1 MAENPL
7 LAQLAQISGEFIAA
21 NQSSSADLKDFQNH
35 IASALLQNQ
44 SVETLQDS
52 HLFETMASYTTQ
64 KLSAEE
70 ITRLS
75 TVLETTAGTSVD
87 KGIRVFRREVPFTSS
102 QAKASVPDWGRGA
115 AITKTIG
122 PLINGQGRSIV
133 LDVYKV
139 VDGVKI
145 ILQGAATPSIIL
157 PIKVRTILQLNSKN
171 TSYVVPAG
179 SAWINAALMAAGA
192 PANQFCGLKIKSGTI
207 SFSAAVTLTN
217 NTITIPAG
225 NTVTVN
231 LKTDS
236 AIATGDAPGGIG
248 LDAKN
253 SKVTLPDSFTFT
265 FSNTGFHITAAGN
278 SSWNLYG
285 QANDFSFVNGN
296 AGYYLSQFNR
306 VMIPYKNSVPDFTIK
321 QCDSTVVNLK
331 ETATISKAAWSL
343 SCAVLDINN
352 PLQASGAGAMM
363 ALTKAGLQ
371 LSWDGLKDI
380 NLENKEWIFLRNP
393 WILCEPGRIS
403 VTDINAGNEN
413 AKQEYHLW
421 KNKKGLWNKIEL
433 QYQKKFNLFY
443 NCIQQGNETV
453 MVQTDCTGTID
464 KPVDVAG
471 VPFELKS
478 KQTIVM
484 LTVSENAP
492 LVILYDDNLWTDNLT
507 GPNDILEPKAIGLNN
522 ALLTVTPIAS
532 FFLYAKLKV
541 TPDWN
546 EFEKTALLFSYG
558 LLSYLPT
565 LPDPYAADV
574 DVFKRRFSVR
584 SNYENIG
591 IAAAANS
598 VQQLLV
604 ALLQWQK
611 DEEPSVNFIWGD
623 IAGGLQKALAPFD
636 NSSSNAG
643 DNKVAPAKETV
654 TKATAK
660 VSGAAKADTTNV
672 AAPISLNLNKN
683 ISNADEKIALAGK
696 RQTDFL
702 TSQYVAAGLQGSEAT
717 KMAVSYVQSPGA
729 SLDRLQQRSLF
740 NLLDVSTNAD
750 LLGISIGYVNE
761 EYIFQETFKVEPVD
775 NTLNSMAIQGMDV
788 VASGR
793 FVRLFTVPQISW
805 EPLINIPTPDATNPP
820 TPFDPPLGIL
830 KFDDDGIPA
839 IIGNTG
845 TAPVTMAPIPATT
858 ELIEKYKSDDKFK
871 AWSMFT
877 LPNGMIAVGR
887 YNQTN
892 YYLPK
897 PNNDGAK
904 IELVK
909 ATFDNGTNAGWQIV
923 TKSGENPN
931 ENNSVFEG
939 MTIQQSNVHNILVP
953 GSWSILGKSPTK
965 IFNGEFA
972 TGIIV
977 RGVPLERYDFTGYGA
992 QVFSQWLNNNAEI
1005 AQVSQSIFDVWR
1017 GRVAKEIIQVRSIIY
1032 PWGIRVVR
1040 TITMYRSSTGFEY
1053 RVDSGW
1059 RADSDGV
1066 YNFLTKGEENA
1077 PPPLKAALQQELDA
1091 LYDFHPGLVKG
1102 VYKVRNI
1109 VENDLAPYTSTWF
1122 KNYGVHIDDNTG
1134 ETVPVGGG
1142 ANLNV
1147 ELIPVYFDADVYITD
1162 VEGSNVVGG
1171 VPEGR
1176 FVPSKKMIGY
1186 LQLAPK
1192 GIVISSQHFAN
1203 VLDLQNGLGGPVDCE
1218 LNINGSGQ
1226 KMRVSKVE
1234 VNHSLDATN
1243 KIVFATSTKGM
1254 PVLPKDGSWS
1264 LVVHDKNSKEVVPV
1278 SETAVDLIR
1287 QGLLKWQNQ
1296 TINGIES
1303 WVSSVADQSH
1313 AKEITAISELFKNP
1327 EDRLKQ
1333 YAFLQSTDAQKVLF
1347 RNPFFKKAEKL
1358 LHSTMPDLGD
1368 AYRLLNSKGVF
1379 PNLDGLPK
1387 IDLDGQGC
1395 ATKIIE
1401 QGYQIVDKAATNVL
1415 KTLEQKFPSDASFT
1429 FIDKPGILKVYVE
1442 YAEKGK
1448 DKNTPPS
1455 KDGILNFDINS
1466 EVNNWVNKMNDVT
1479 MVVDLLTMERLFL
1492 IQGKF
1497 DTAKGEKPEFK
1508 GPKLV
1513 PGEDLKPIIEI
1524 LEVLEAI
1531 GTSNDYADLVKKG
1544 LKIAMSNSPNN
1555 WEYKF
1560 TADKEIPVLKFPPA
1574 YADGPTT
1581 PLRLEA
1587 GLKLGVYFN
1596 MGMELPQASALPELS
1611 AGAFIE
1617 FDGKLSVM
1625 CVSLA
1630 AATVYAVGQVVL
1642 RISADTI
1649 KGPGLYMKMGFGIE
1663 LMVGIP
1669 VVGNVSVYYAVGIE
1683 ISLDTSQITVAAF
1696 ILFRGRAE
1704 LIGGLVTIQIQI
1716 EASGKIHKELP
1727 GGRTDCIAQVT
1738 FSIDVSI
1745 VFVINIHET
1754 ESWQEARQIA

>member
-1 MAENPL
+1 MADNPL

-21 NQSSSADLKDFQNH
+21 NPSSTALTDFQNH
-35 IASALLQNQ
+35 IASALLQSQ
-44 SVETLQDS
+44 TLESLQDS
-52 HLFETMASYTTQ
+52 HLFETMASYATEQ
-64 KLSAEE
+64 LSAEE
-70 ITRLS
+70 LSRLS
-75 TVLETTAGTSVD
+75 SVVKANAGGAVEND
-87 KGIRVFRREVPFTSS
+87 IRVFRREVPFASS
-102 QAKASVPDWGRGA
+102 QAKASVPEWARGA
-115 AITKTIG
+115 AITKSIG
-122 PLINGQGRSIV
+122 PLTKKDGRSVVFDIYKIIEGVKIFIQGSANPSIV
-133 LDVYKV
+133 LPVKV
-139 VDGVKI
+139 FS
-145 ILQGAATPSIIL
+145 IL
-157 PIKVRTILQLNSKN
+157 KLNPQAN
-171 TSYVVPAG
+171 NYGIPAG
-179 SAWINAALMAAGA
+179 SVWINAALIAPGA
-192 PANQFCGLKIKSGTI
+192 PTNQFCGLKIKGGTI
-207 SFSAAVTLTN
+207 KFSSSVTLTSN
-217 NTITIPAG
+217 SVTIPMG
-225 NTVTVN
+225 TVVTVDLN
-231 LKTDS
+231 LDS
-236 AIATGDAPGGIG
+236 ATASGDAAGGIG

-253 SKVTLPDSFTFT
+253 SKLTLPDSFSFS
-265 FSNTGFHITAAGN
+265 FSNSGFKITAAGN
-278 SSWNLYG
+278 GSWSLYG
-285 QANDFSFVNGN
+285 QENSFTYAAGVANF
-296 AGYYLSQFNR
+296 YLAQFNR
-306 VMIPYKNSVPDFTIK
+306 VLIPYNNSVADFKIVK
-321 QCDSTVVNLK
+321 CDSKVTNIK
-331 ETATISKAAWSL
+331 ESAPIQKSAWSL
-343 SCAVLDINN
+343 SCALLDVNN
-352 PLQASGAGAMM
+352 PLEAAGAGALM
-363 ALTKAGLQ
+363 ALTKEGLQ
-371 LSWDGLKDI
+371 LSWNGLKDI
-380 NLENKEWIFLRNP
+380 NLENTEWISLRNP

-403 VTDINAGNEN
+403 ITDTNAGNEN
-413 AKQEYHLW
+413 AKQVYQLW
-421 KNKKGLWNKIEL
+421 KNKKGVWNKIEL
-433 QYQKKFNLFY
+433 QYRKKFNLFY
-443 NCIQQGNETV
+443 NCIRQGNETV
-453 MVQTDCTGTID
+453 MVQTDCTGTVD

-471 VPFELKS
+471 IPFSLKS
-478 KQTIVM
+478 KQTIFM

-492 LVILYDDNLWTDNLT
+492 MVLLYDDNLWVDNFT
-507 GPNDILEPKAIGLNN
+507 GQNDTLKPKAIGLNN

-532 FFLYAKLKV
+532 FFLYGKLKAA
-541 TPDWN
+541 PDWN

-574 DVFKRRFSVR
+574 DIFKRRYSVF
-584 SNYENIG
+584 SNYDGLGAAGTATNIK
-591 IAAAANS
+591 
-598 VQQLLV
+598 QLLV
-604 ALLQWQK
+604 ALLQWQNA
-611 DEEPSVNFIWGD
+611 EEPSVNFIWGD
-623 IAGGLQKALAPFD
+623 IAAGLQKAVTPF
-636 NSSSNAG
+636 NTATSAEPAG
-643 DNKVAPAKETV
+643 KNVPPKV
-654 TKATAK
+654 
-660 VSGAAKADTTNV
+660 NV
-672 AAPISLNLNKN
+672 AIAATKIPQTTTASISALANPVSLNLNKN
-683 ISNADEKIALAGK
+683 AGYADERASLATK

-702 TSQYVAAGLQGSEAT
+702 TSQYISAGVPDSEAT
-717 KMAVSYVQSPGA
+717 KMAISNVQSSA
-729 SLDRLQQRSLF
+729 ERMTNLQQRALF

-750 LLGISIGYVNE
+750 LLGVSIGFVNE
-761 EYIFQETFKVEPVD
+761 EFIFRETFKVEPITE
-775 NTLNSMAIQGMDV
+775 NQNPLSIQGMDV

-793 FVRLFTVPQISW
+793 FVRIFTVPQISW

-830 KFDDDGIPA
+830 RFDDDGFPA
-839 IIGNTG
+839 LIGNTG
-845 TAPVTMAPIPATT
+845 KEPVAVGPIPATK
-858 ELIEKYKSDDKFK
+858 ELVEKYKSDNNYK
-871 AWSMFT
+871 AWSLFT
-877 LPNGMIAVGR
+877 LPNGMAAIGR
-887 YNQTN
+887 YNQSN
-892 YYLPK
+892 FYLPK

-909 ATFDNGTNAGWQIV
+909 ASFNNGTSAGWQIV
-923 TKSGENPN
+923 TRSGANPN
-931 ENNSVFEG
+931 EDNSVFEG
-939 MTIQQSNVHNILVP
+939 MTFQQTNVHNILVA
-953 GSWSILGKSPTK
+953 GTWSILGSSPTT
-965 IFNGEFA
+965 IFNNEFA
-972 TGIIV
+972 NQMRY

-992 QVFSQWLNNNAEI
+992 QVFSQWLNKNAEI

-1053 RVDSGW
+1053 RIDSGW

-1066 YNFLTKGEENA
+1066 YNFLTLNEPNVG
-1077 PPPLKAALQQELDA
+1077 
-1091 LYDFHPGLVKG
+1091 YDFHPGLVKG
-1102 VYKVRNI
+1102 VYDVSNI
-1109 VENDLAPYTSTWF
+1109 VENDLAPYKTTWL
-1122 KNYGVHIDDNTG
+1122 KDYGVYVDEASGLAVN
-1134 ETVPVGGG
+1134 VPAGGKS
-1142 ANLNV
+1142 L
-1147 ELIPVYFDADVYITD
+1147 EIEMIPVYFDADVKITD
-1162 VEGSNVVGG
+1162 VEGTKIVDG

-1176 FVPSKKMIGY
+1176 MVPSKKMVGY
-1186 LQLAPK
+1186 LQLAPR
-1192 GIVISSQHFAN
+1192 GVIISSQHFAN

-1218 LNINGSGQ
+1218 VNINGSGQ
-1226 KMRVSKVE
+1226 KMRISRVE
-1234 VNHSLDATN
+1234 VNHSLDASN
-1243 KIVFATSTKGM
+1243 KIVFATAAKGM

-1264 LVVHDKNSKEVVPV
+1264 LVMHDKNSKEVVPV
-1278 SETAVDLIR
+1278 SESAVDLTR
-1287 QGLLKWQNQ
+1287 QGLLKWEEKNV
-1296 TINGIES
+1296 NGVTA
-1303 WVSSVADQSH
+1303 WVSSVPDQSH
-1313 AKEITAISELFKNP
+1313 AKEITAISELFESA

-1347 RNPFFKKAEKL
+1347 RNPFFQKAEKL

-1368 AYRLLNSKGVF
+1368 AYRLLNSKGIF

-1387 IDLDGQGC
+1387 IDLDAKGC

-1401 QGYQIVDKAATNVL
+1401 QGYQLVDKAATNVL
-1415 KTLEQKFPSDASFT
+1415 KALEQSFPQDASFT

-1442 YAEKGK
+1442 YAAKGK
-1448 DKNTPPS
+1448 DKNAPPS
-1455 KDGILNFDINS
+1455 SQGILNFDINS

-1508 GPKLV
+1508 GPKLI

-1531 GTSNDYADLVKKG
+1531 GTSNDYADLIKKG

-1560 TADKEIPVLKFPPA
+1560 TADKEIPVLRFPAA
-1574 YADGPTT
+1574 YLDGPTT

-1596 MGMELPQASALPELS
+1596 MGMELPPASALPELS

-1630 AATVYAVGQVVL
+1630 AATVYAVGQVTL

-1716 EASGKIHKELP
+1716 EAAGKIHKEI
-1727 GGRTDCIAQVT
+1727 GSGRTDCIAQVT

>member
-1 MAENPL
+1 MADNPL
-7 LAQLAQISGEFIAA
+7 LAQLAQISGEFIATT
-21 NQSSSADLKDFQNH
+21 QPSSADVKEFQNL

-44 SVETLQDS
+44 PVETLQDS
-52 HLFETMASYTTQ
+52 HLFEKMTSYTTEQ
-64 KLSAEE
+64 LSPEE
-70 ITRLS
+70 LLQLS
-75 TVLETTAGTSVD
+75 KVLETNSAGTSVD

-102 QAKASVPDWGRGA
+102 QAKGSVPDWGRGA
-115 AITKTIG
+115 AITKTVG
-122 PLINGQGRSIV
+122 PFINKVGSQIV
-133 LDVYKV
+133 FDIYKV
-139 VDGVKI
+139 VPGVKI
-145 ILQGAATPSIIL
+145 ILQGAANPSLIL
-157 PIKVRTILQLNSKN
+157 PLKVRTILQLNTKN

-179 SAWINAALMAAGA
+179 SAWINAALIAAGA
-192 PANQFCGLKIKSGTI
+192 PANQFCGLKIKSGTL
-207 SFSAAVTLTN
+207 SFSAAITLTN

-225 NTVTVN
+225 NTVTLD
-231 LKTDS
+231 LKLD
-236 AIATGDAPGGIG
+236 AAVATGDAPGGIG

-253 SKVTLPDSFTFT
+253 SKVTLPDSLTFT
-265 FSNTGFHITAAGN
+265 FSNTGFNITAAGN
-278 SSWNLYG
+278 ASWNLYG
-285 QANDFSFVNGN
+285 QANDFTFLKGN
-296 AGYYLSQFNR
+296 PGYYLSQFNR
-306 VMIPYKNSVPDFTIK
+306 VMIPYKNSVPDFKIV
-321 QCDSTVVNLK
+321 QCDSTVINLK
-331 ETATISKAAWSL
+331 DEATIDKAAWSL

-352 PLQASGAGAMM
+352 PLEASGAGALM
-363 ALTKAGLQ
+363 ALAKDGLQ
-371 LSWDGLKDI
+371 LSWNGLKDI
-380 NLENKEWIFLRNP
+380 NQENKEWIFLRNP
-393 WILCEPGRIS
+393 WILCEPGRVSI
-403 VTDINAGNEN
+403 TDTNAGNEN
-413 AKQEYHLW
+413 AKQVFFLW

-453 MVQTDCTGTID
+453 MAQTDCTGTVD

-478 KQTIVM
+478 KQTIFM
-484 LTVSENAP
+484 LTVSENMP
-492 LVILYDDNLWTDNLT
+492 LAILYDDNLWIDNLS
-507 GPNDILEPKAIGLNN
+507 GPNDILKPKAIGLNN

-532 FFLYAKLKV
+532 FFLYAKIK
-541 TPDWN
+541 PGNDWN
-546 EFEKTALLFSYG
+546 EFEKSALLFSYG

-574 DVFKRRFSVR
+574 DVFKRRFSAR
-584 SNYENIG
+584 SNYDR
-591 IAAAANS
+591 IALVGTANS
-598 VQQLLV
+598 IQQLLV
-604 ALLQWQK
+604 ALLQWQN

-623 IAGGLQKALAPFD
+623 ITGGLQKALAPFD
-636 NSSSNAG
+636 NSTSNAG
-643 DNKVAPAKETV
+643 GKNQGITATTSATTDTASTAKIQSVVAPV
-654 TKATAK
+654 
-660 VSGAAKADTTNV
+660 
-672 AAPISLNLNKN
+672 SLNLNKN
-683 ISNADEKIALAGK
+683 ISDAEEKITLAGK
-696 RQTDFL
+696 RQIDLL
-702 TSQYVAAGLQGSEAT
+702 TAQYKAAGVQDSEAT
-717 KMAVSYVQSPGA
+717 KMAVSYSQSPRANFG
-729 SLDRLQQRSLF
+729 RFQQRSLF

-750 LLGISIGYVNE
+750 LLGVSIGYVNE

-775 NTLNSMAIQGMDV
+775 DTQNPMAIQGMDV

-793 FVRLFTVPQISW
+793 FVRIFTVPQISW

-839 IIGNTG
+839 LIGNTG
-845 TAPVTMAPIPATT
+845 TGPVTMAPIPAVK
-858 ELIEKYKSDDKFK
+858 ELIEKYKTDDKFK

-904 IELVK
+904 IELAE
-909 ATFDNGTNAGWQIV
+909 ATFDNGTNTGWQII
-923 TKSGENPN
+923 TKSGKNPN
-931 ENNSVFEG
+931 ENNAVFEG
-939 MTIQQSNVHNILVP
+939 MTVQQSNVHNILVP
-953 GSWSILGKSPTK
+953 GTWSILGKSPTT

-1066 YNFLTKGEENA
+1066 YNFLTKGKKDA
-1077 PPPLKAALQQELDA
+1077 TDPLKTALQQELDA
-1091 LYDFHPGLVKG
+1091 MFQVHPGLVKG

-1109 VENDLAPYTSTWF
+1109 VENDLAPYSHTWF

-1134 ETVPVGGG
+1134 ETVPVGAGV
-1142 ANLNV
+1142 NLDV
-1147 ELIPVYFDADVYITD
+1147 ELIPVYFDADVFITD
-1162 VEGSNVVGG
+1162 VEGSNLVDG
-1171 VPEGR
+1171 VPGGR

-1192 GIVISSQHFAN
+1192 GIVISSQEFAN

-1218 LNINGSGQ
+1218 VNINGSGQ
-1226 KMRVSKVE
+1226 KMRVSSVE
-1234 VNHSLDATN
+1234 VNHSLDAAN
-1243 KIVFATSTKGM
+1243 KIVFATSAKGM

-1264 LVVHDKNSKEVVPV
+1264 LVVHDKNSKEVLPI
-1278 SETAVDLIR
+1278 SESAVDLIR
-1287 QGLLKWQNQ
+1287 QGLLKWEKQ
-1296 TINGIES
+1296 TINGVEA

-1347 RNPFFKKAEKL
+1347 RNPFFKKAENL

-1379 PNLDGLPK
+1379 PNLDDLPK
-1387 IDLDGQGC
+1387 IDLDAEGC

-1401 QGYQIVDKAATNVL
+1401 QGYQLVDKAATGVL
-1415 KTLEQKFPSDASFT
+1415 KTLEQKFPSNASFT

-1448 DKNTPPS
+1448 DKNSPPT
-1455 KDGILNFDINS
+1455 KEGILNFDINS
-1466 EVNNWVNKMNDVT
+1466 EVNKWVNKMNDVT

-1524 LEVLEAI
+1524 LEILEAI
-1531 GTSNDYADLVKKG
+1531 GSSNDYADLVKKG

-1560 TADKEIPVLKFPPA
+1560 TADKEIPVLRFPAA
-1574 YADGPTT
+1574 YLDGPTT

-1596 MGMELPQASALPELS
+1596 MGMELPPASALPELS

-1630 AATVYAVGQVVL
+1630 AATVYAIGQVVL

-1716 EASGKIHKELP
+1716 EAAGKIHKEF
-1727 GGRTDCIAQVT
+1727 GSGRTDCIAQVT

>member
-21 NQSSSADLKDFQNH
+21 KQPSSVDLKEFQNS

-44 SVETLQDS
+44 PVETLQDS
-52 HLFETMASYTTQ
+52 HLFEKMTSYTTER
-64 KLSAEE
+64 LSAEE
-70 ITRLS
+70 LS
-75 TVLETTAGTSVD
+75 QLSKVLETNAAGTPVD
-87 KGIRVFRREVPFTSS
+87 KGIRVFRREVPFISS
-102 QAKASVPDWGRGA
+102 QAKGSVPNWARGA
-115 AITKTIG
+115 AVTKTIG
-122 PLINGQGRSIV
+122 PLVTKGGRQIV
-133 LDVYKV
+133 LDIYKV
-139 VDGVKI
+139 VEGVKI
-145 ILQGAATPSIIL
+145 FLQGATMPSLIL
-157 PIKVRTILQLNSKN
+157 PLKVRTILQVNAKA
-171 TSYVVPAG
+171 TSYPIPAG
-179 SAWINAALMAAGA
+179 SAWINAALLASGA
-192 PANQFCGLKIKSGTI
+192 PANQYCGLKLKSGTI
-207 SFSAAVTLTN
+207 TFSNPVTLAN
-217 NTITIPAG
+217 NSITIAAG
-225 NTVTVN
+225 NSVTVD
-231 LKTDS
+231 LKLDT
-236 AIATGDAPGGIG
+236 AAATGDAPDGIG
-248 LDAKN
+248 ADAKN
-253 SKVTLPDSFTFT
+253 AKVTLPDSFSFT
-265 FSNTGFHITAAGN
+265 FNSPASQITAAGN
-278 SSWNLYG
+278 ASWNIYG
-285 QANDFSFVNGN
+285 QANEFTYANGN
-296 AGYYLSQFNR
+296 PAYYLSQFNR
-306 VMIPYKNSVPDFTIK
+306 VMITYKNSVADFKIIK
-321 QCDSTVVNLK
+321 CNSPVINLK
-331 ETATISKAAWSL
+331 ETAPIEKAAWSL
-343 SCAVLDINN
+343 SCAMLDVNN
-352 PLQASGAGAMM
+352 PLEASGAGALMVL
-363 ALTKAGLQ
+363 AKQGLQ
-371 LSWDGLKDI
+371 LTWKGLKDI
-380 NLENKEWIFLRNP
+380 NLENQEWIFLRNP

-403 VTDINAGNEN
+403 ITDTNAGNEN
-413 AKQEYHLW
+413 AKQRYHLW
-421 KNKKGLWNKIEL
+421 KNKKGLWNKIDL
-433 QYQKKFNLFY
+433 QYRKKFSLFY

-453 MVQTDCTGTID
+453 MAQTDCTGTID
-464 KPVDVAG
+464 KPVDVSG
-471 VPFELKS
+471 IPFELKS
-478 KQTIVM
+478 KQTIFM
-484 LTVSENAP
+484 LTVSQNAP
-492 LVILYDDNLWTDNLT
+492 LVILYDDNLWVDNLT
-507 GPNDILEPKAIGLNN
+507 GPNDTIKPKAIGLNN

-532 FFLYAKLKV
+532 FFLYGQLKP
-541 TPDWN
+541 TGDWD
-546 EFEKTALLFSYG
+546 EFAKTAMLFSYG

-574 DVFKRRFSVR
+574 DVFKRRFSGR
-584 SNYENIG
+584 SNIG
-591 IAAAANS
+591 AAGAAS
-598 VQQLLV
+598 SIQQLLV
-604 ALLQWQK
+604 ALLQWQN
-611 DEEPSVNFIWGD
+611 DETPSVNFIWGD
-623 IAGGLQKALAPFD
+623 IAGGLQKAVVPFD
-636 NSSSNAG
+636 NSSSNDG
-643 DNKVAPAKETV
+643 ENKPAPAKGTA
-654 TKATAK
+654 TKATVKLGDK
-660 VSGAAKADTTNV
+660 VKTNIANAVTTV
-672 AAPISLNLNKN
+672 SLNLNKN
-683 ISNADEKIALAGK
+683 IAVADERTTLTAS
-696 RQTDFL
+696 RQTGFL
-702 TSQYVAAGLQGSEAT
+702 TAQYRAAGLPDSEAT
-717 KMAVSYVQSPGA
+717 KMAVSYSQSSRESMG
-729 SLDRLQQRSLF
+729 RLQQRSLF

-750 LLGISIGYVNE
+750 LLGVSIGYVNE
-761 EYIFQETFKVEPVD
+761 EYIFEKTFDVQPAD
-775 NTLNSMAIQGMDV
+775 TSQNPMAIQGMDV

-793 FVRLFTVPQISW
+793 FVRIFTVPQISW

-820 TPFDPPLGIL
+820 TSFDPPLGIL

-839 IIGNTG
+839 LIGNTG
-845 TAPVTMAPIPATT
+845 TAPVTMAPIPATND
-858 ELIEKYKSDDKFK
+858 LIEKYQADDQYK
-871 AWSMFT
+871 AWSLFT

-909 ATFDNGTNAGWQIV
+909 AAFANGTNAGWQIV
-923 TKSGENPN
+923 TRSGANPN

-939 MTIQQSNVHNILVP
+939 MTFQQSNVHNILVS
-953 GSWSILGKSPTK
+953 GSWSILGATPTK
-965 IFNGEFA
+965 IFNNEFA
-972 TGIIV
+972 NQMRV

-1066 YNFLTKGEENA
+1066 YNFVTINEPNVG
-1077 PPPLKAALQQELDA
+1077 
-1091 LYDFHPGLVKG
+1091 YDFHPGLVKG

-1109 VENDLAPYTSTWF
+1109 VENELAPYKTTWL
-1122 KNYGVHIDDNTG
+1122 KDYGVYVDENTG
-1134 ETVPVGGG
+1134 LPVNVPGGG
-1142 ANLNV
+1142 KSLDV
-1147 ELIPVYFDADVYITD
+1147 EMIPVYFDADVYITD
-1162 VEGSNVVGG
+1162 IDGTNKVEG

-1186 LQLAPK
+1186 LQVAPR
-1192 GIVISSQHFAN
+1192 GVIISAQDFAK

-1218 LNINGSGQ
+1218 LNINGSDQ
-1226 KMRVSKVE
+1226 KMRVSRVE
-1234 VNHSLDATN
+1234 VNHSLDPAN
-1243 KIVFATSTKGM
+1243 KIVFVTSAKGM

-1264 LVVHDKNSKEVVPV
+1264 LVAHDKNSKEVLPV
-1278 SETAVDLIR
+1278 SESAVDLIR
-1287 QGLLKWQNQ
+1287 QGLLKWKKQMV
-1296 TINGIES
+1296 NGTEVWI
-1303 WVSSVADQSH
+1303 SSVDDQSH
-1313 AKEITAISELFKNP
+1313 PKEITAIAELFKNP

-1333 YAFLQSTDAQKVLF
+1333 YAFLQSTDTQKVLF
-1347 RNPFFKKAEKL
+1347 RNPFFKKAEQL
-1358 LHSTMPDLGD
+1358 LHSTIPDLGD
-1368 AYRLLNSKGVF
+1368 AYHLLNSKGVF
-1379 PNLDGLPK
+1379 PNLDGLTK
-1387 IDLDGQGC
+1387 IDLDAEGC

-1401 QGYQIVDKAATNVL
+1401 EGYQLVDKAATNVL
-1415 KTLEQKFPSDASFT
+1415 KSIAQKFPSDFSFT

-1448 DKNTPPS
+1448 DKNAPAT
-1455 KDGILNFDINS
+1455 KDGILDFDINS
-1466 EVNNWVNKMNDVT
+1466 QVNNWVNKMNDVT

-1544 LKIAMSNSPNN
+1544 LKITMSNSPNN

-1560 TADKEIPVLKFPPA
+1560 TADKEIPVLRFPPA
-1574 YADGPTT
+1574 YLDGPTT

-1596 MGMELPQASALPELS
+1596 MGMELPPASDLPELS

-1625 CVSLA
+1625 CVSVA
-1630 AATVYAVGQVVL
+1630 AATVYAIGQVTL

-1716 EASGKIHKELP
+1716 EAAGKIHKEL
-1727 GGRTDCIAQVT
+1727 GSGRTDCIAQVT
-1738 FSIDVSI
+1738 FSIDISI